1 MQKEE
6 QISKIAWRV
15 VGTTESP
22 IRKPPDLTKLIDGLA
37 RKYVPGS
44 ERKRVIETINGWY
57 ETRDGRPSL
66 AEGNKGKVHEWV
78 LRGAAQRLLEA
89 KPEQKDTL
97 FWAMGAVDTEEA
109 VETIRASWRP
119 EQIDKFVEYA
129 ISALKVLCE
138 KSDVLDPSRAAGFKA
153 DRGKVYADPKYKEER
168 IKTVYISERYQPS
181 AIYWGLYA
189 GVAKVILLTMMLRPD
204 QFPQLVESADHP
216 TVQGWALFIQCQYHR
231 TDPSQALDW
240 LKGKPSEPLTAI
252 AIVHTLKNVQEL
264 AWEAQH
270 QGRNQREGEELHG
283 TASQL
288 LSCLVNQLAQF
299 EPAQSVRW
307 LSELYENRV
316 LILGMNRRTSEYDP
330 GEYLEEHCVDEMTE
344 LVRRNWDSGLRAA
357 LKSEAPW
364 GAITQQNLPLGT
376 IAQKIHI
383 DYPDRSAEIARI
395 VIEKHRQRM
404 GEIVENNEGI
414 HYTLT
419 DSRAV
424 KWMRGLGAAL
434 AIALPESE
442 SPMDWAITQ
451 CSRLPLTA
459 WDADEAPRKFR
470 VADEVAQ
477 TQLAVAFYA
486 VLASYETGVIVEPET
501 VRRLAER
508 AWQHC
513 HFVGQQQAYR
523 LEEPELEE
531 LAARVAVALGKPG
544 EEWLVTQAKNSKI
557 GPRGLWGMV
566 DAYIENHG
574 HPILANELSR
584 TITARYRNSKVG
596 EISTFRY
603 LAMIWQR
610 LESADA
616 ALETAE
622 AMMEYH
628 RRTME
633 REDYLTVMGL
643 LILAARQKGSTSKTK
658 RDMRTLYDHLWTSH
672 TPREEIETKEIAGI
686 LLAQK
691 IEG

>member
-15 VGTTESP
+15 IGTTESP
-22 IRKPPDLTKLIDGLA
+22 IRKSPNLAKLIDGLA
-37 RKYVPGS
+37 RNYIPDS
-44 ERKRVIETINGWY
+44 ERKRVIEVINSWY
-57 ETRDGRPSL
+57 ETRDGRPWL
-66 AEGNKGKVHEWV
+66 AEDNKDKVHEWV
-78 LRGAAQRLLEA
+78 LHGAAQRLLEA
-89 KPEQKDTL
+89 QPGKEDTL
-97 FWAMGAVDTEEA
+97 FWAMGAVDTEA
-109 VETIRASWRP
+109 ALETIRASWEP
-119 EQIDKFVEYA
+119 EQIDKLAEYV
-129 ISALKVLCE
+129 IGTLKVLCE

-168 IKTVYISERYQPS
+168 IKTFYISERYQPS
-181 AIYWGLYA
+181 VICWGLYT
-189 GVAKVILLTMMLRPD
+189 GVAKVIRLAMMLRPD
-204 QFPQLVESADHP
+204 KFPRLVESADHP
-216 TVQGWALFIQCQYHR
+216 TVQGWALFIVSPYQR

-240 LKGKPSEPLTAI
+240 LKGKPSEPLIAI
-252 AIVHTLKNVQEL
+252 AIVHTLKTVQKL
-264 AWEAQH
+264 AWEAEY
-270 QGRNQREGEELHG
+270 QGRNQREHEKPHG
-283 TASQL
+283 TASLL
-288 LSCLVNQLAQF
+288 LSRLVNQLAQY
-299 EPAQSVRW
+299 EPAESVRW
-307 LSELYENRV
+307 LSELYEHRV
-316 LILGMNRRTSEYDP
+316 LILGMNRWTGDYDP
-330 GEYLEEHCVDEMTE
+330 GEDLEEHCVDEMTE
-344 LVRRNWDSGLRAA
+344 LVRRNWDSDLRGA
-357 LKSEAPW
+357 LKSEARW

-383 DYPDRSAEIARI
+383 DYPDRSTEIARI
-395 VIEKHRQRM
+395 VIEKHSQRI
-404 GEIVENNEGI
+404 GEIAENNEGI

-424 KWMRGLGAAL
+424 KWMKGLGAAL

-442 SPMDWAITQ
+442 SPLDWATTQ

-486 VLASYETGVIVEPET
+486 VLASYEAGVIVEPET

-544 EEWLVTQAKNSKI
+544 EEWLVTQAKNPEV
-557 GPRGLWGMV
+557 GPRSLWGMV
-566 DAYIENHG
+566 DAYIENYG

-584 TITARYRNSKVG
+584 TIAARHRNSKVG
-596 EISTFRY
+596 EISILRY

-633 REDYLTVMGL
+633 REDYLTVMSL

-658 RDMRTLYDHLWTSH
+658 RDMRALYDHLWNSH
-672 TPREEIETKEIAGI
+672 TPREEIETKEIADI

-691 IEG
+691 MEG